1 MSICEKSKIKYYN
14 LIKSIMR
21 IVLPTV
27 SLTFFGQIF
36 EILILIYFC
45 DKDGISSNSNTI
57 KCPNSTMYY
66 ILSILSFFAV
76 LFLLIISYISIS
88 MYYKPSFMKDKSSS
102 LQKINSFPNKIFL
115 FNKIV
120 FIILANIIYKNQI
133 YIWIILIILFLSS
146 FVNMLGFTLYNNYE
160 NKLVLELN
168 KFFGILLFGIIDC
181 LIIGKIFNAW
191 GFNGTLYLFLFIII
205 ISVVNSFLYQD
216 KAYEFSKIN
225 FNELDSGFER
235 LKYIKKFLDLVKT
248 KHLSRKKTLLFNSL
262 IINKEVNCID
272 KNCKLKKYLKSLE
285 NGESNDFILFQ
296 YCQYLYEISIKK
308 FPNDVN
314 LKINYIIYLVVQM
327 SKKKLAER
335 VSYTMKYELFHFE
348 NNFNIF
354 CCNKFIKS
362 YNISTTE
369 DVFQEKNKSI
379 MKKIEYDQL
388 NEEFKNELIKA
399 SSFYYDFWN
408 TLNMF
413 HIQGIEDFDKLKYL
427 GKEISIL
434 NYNIEKKFNIL
445 HNIKG
450 DDGNLL
456 YLYSGFIRYILD
468 DKTKYEKLKN
478 ILKSISNVYKIRDFE
493 IDYTNFDF
501 KFFKETDEYKYIIIS
516 AEENNLGTI
525 INISHNASRI
535 FGYIRHDLIGQKF
548 SILIPSI
555 CHNEFENYLYKLT
568 NQLKTKF
575 YNALTNNKEY
585 IPESNELFIS
595 AKDKSKYLIY
605 LYINMIFVQTE
616 DSEHAYI
623 MKISYLD
630 DTNLNKINNI
640 FNIGNIFN
648 TNEHKE
654 EKMYKYCIVFTD
666 KNFII
671 QTFTSNCLEH
681 LGFNTHLMN
690 SNIDITLFISEFNE
704 AVDNF
709 VKKERKKID
718 NNNDRINKNKAKVGE
733 GKLKIIMNN
742 KILYKRYIAE
752 KNYIES
758 KLIMW
763 KMDVVKKLLENNKS
777 SLSNLG
783 ATIINNKIKNISLM
797 SEKEENNDDKLF
809 LLVIKKTEFNN
820 KHIGYTF
827 YFRKEKVKCIEKNK
841 ENNKN
846 YISDI
851 NSNQNNNKI
860 KKEIKLFKSS
870 FKPKIPDKLNIN
882 SKKNNNNI
890 KEKNEIKNSKTQKKS
905 IVKVPKSLDI
915 KRNENIVGLIEGKI
929 KHILKEDFKEKI
941 TPTQKLSLKN
951 FSSELSLIK
960 SDDKKDVFFSGFSK
974 NEPNNKLYN
983 YVPKCKFNFLLD
995 MNLMSFKPS
1004 YILNK
1009 QNDFLEKLKQEA
1021 QKKLN
1026 IKNENKN
1033 PESLKES
1040 SELYSSNEEYESY
1053 EDNENSDSNENIYI
1067 INDSKNLNEKKK
1079 KEGNMKE
1086 NIDKEYYKVKGL
1098 NKIKLMIFDFD
1109 QEMIIGMGDPKEN
1122 KSEVENILINYKLK
1136 LPTVMDKDTNDPSLK
1151 IKKLLLKYS
1160 KNDIHSDKII
1170 RLNSIS
1176 ENQNVQQSKKQKE
1189 IFKKL
1194 ESKLNKKE
1202 KEKSIVLYSIICF
1215 VFNLV
1220 IFCMGAFSLYFILS
1234 ELNNFKGNINLVLY
1248 SSMMRHYTNLG
1259 IYHTRMFTLAKIN
1272 ISGIIYENEETIKN
1286 RTKYLENLNNHL
1298 DKDFSNG
1305 SKLLGEIIGINYKL
1319 SKNNEMKLYNKISKN
1334 IIIDGESNFKNVSSS
1349 YMVGMSQIYSHFY
1362 YMLLNIDKL
1371 EYDSAESLNFVYN
1384 ALNSGG
1390 IGLNEIINVYI
1401 DEITYK
1407 KNYHFNLFYIILSI
1421 YFILLVIIYFIV
1433 RINYKY
1439 ILNRRD
1445 SYILTFFQINLSVI
1459 KDSALRC
1466 EKFLNRLNQ
1475 NELISN
1481 KDKNKEINDNSA
1493 SISNFDNNFS
1503 INEQSKKYL
1512 NKSNNQIGSKKNI
1525 LKKKMNI
1532 NLIIS
1537 FILFLLIVYIYLL
1550 IPLITLNKYI
1560 SLFEMMGLYM
1570 YRMLNFHNNLIRIY
1584 NSFNEYLFFEA
1595 STIENIPVLD
1605 FIEKSSNNLYDTFSE
1620 EINYQLDNADKIP
1633 GLKEI
1638 LLKIQ
1643 KEKLCNLN
1651 NYCEYYID
1659 IATSLGYLNF
1669 VYFFVGEINT
1679 KINYIK
1685 ILSEKFSK
1693 QLWGNNIEKR
1703 MIILF
1708 NSLHYDIDY
1717 MFNYGAL
1724 YYIESE
1730 LTLTSEKF
1738 FKIINSKY
1746 KNYIIVYTVFMICII
1761 LLYFFYWT
1769 PFIKDIQ
1776 DQIYKA
1782 KLALNIIPIEI
1793 LESQTN
1799 IKSLFGISDI
1809 ND

>member
-1 MSICEKSKIKYYN
+1 
-14 LIKSIMR
+14 
-21 IVLPTV
+21 
-27 SLTFFGQIF
+27 
-36 EILILIYFC
+36 
-45 DKDGISSNSNTI
+45 
-57 KCPNSTMYY
+57 
-66 ILSILSFFAV
+66 
-76 LFLLIISYISIS
+76 
-88 MYYKPSFMKDKSSS
+88 
-102 LQKINSFPNKIFL
+102 
-115 FNKIV
+115 
-120 FIILANIIYKNQI
+120 
-133 YIWIILIILFLSS
+133 
-146 FVNMLGFTLYNNYE
+146 
-160 NKLVLELN
+160 
-168 KFFGILLFGIIDC
+168 
-181 LIIGKIFNAW
+181 
-191 GFNGTLYLFLFIII
+191 
-205 ISVVNSFLYQD
+205 
-216 KAYEFSKIN
+216 
-225 FNELDSGFER
+225 
-235 LKYIKKFLDLVKT
+235 
-248 KHLSRKKTLLFNSL
+248 
-262 IINKEVNCID
+262 
-272 KNCKLKKYLKSLE
+272 
-285 NGESNDFILFQ
+285 
-296 YCQYLYEISIKK
+296 
-308 FPNDVN
+308 
-314 LKINYIIYLVVQM
+314 
-327 SKKKLAER
+327 
-335 VSYTMKYELFHFE
+335 
-348 NNFNIF
+348 
-354 CCNKFIKS
+354 
-362 YNISTTE
+362 
-369 DVFQEKNKSI
+369 
-379 MKKIEYDQL
+379 
-388 NEEFKNELIKA
+388 
-399 SSFYYDFWN
+399 
-408 TLNMF
+408 
-413 HIQGIEDFDKLKYL
+413 
-427 GKEISIL
+427 
-434 NYNIEKKFNIL
+434 
-445 HNIKG
+445 
-450 DDGNLL
+450 
-456 YLYSGFIRYILD
+456 
-468 DKTKYEKLKN
+468 
-478 ILKSISNVYKIRDFE
+478 
-493 IDYTNFDF
+493 
-501 KFFKETDEYKYIIIS
+501 
-516 AEENNLGTI
+516 
-525 INISHNASRI
+525 
-535 FGYIRHDLIGQKF
+535 
-548 SILIPSI
+548 
-555 CHNEFENYLYKLT
+555 
-568 NQLKTKF
+568 
-575 YNALTNNKEY
+575 
-585 IPESNELFIS
+585 
-595 AKDKSKYLIY
+595 
-605 LYINMIFVQTE
+605 
-616 DSEHAYI
+616 
-623 MKISYLD
+623 
-630 DTNLNKINNI
+630 
-640 FNIGNIFN
+640 
-648 TNEHKE
+648 
-654 EKMYKYCIVFTD
+654 
-666 KNFII
+666 
-671 QTFTSNCLEH
+671 
-681 LGFNTHLMN
+681 
-690 SNIDITLFISEFNE
+690 
-704 AVDNF
+704 
-709 VKKERKKID
+709 
-718 NNNDRINKNKAKVGE
+718 
-733 GKLKIIMNN
+733 
-742 KILYKRYIAE
+742 
-752 KNYIES
+752 
-758 KLIMW
+758 
-763 KMDVVKKLLENNKS
+763 
-777 SLSNLG
+777 
-783 ATIINNKIKNISLM
+783 
-797 SEKEENNDDKLF
+797 
-809 LLVIKKTEFNN
+809 
-820 KHIGYTF
+820 
-827 YFRKEKVKCIEKNK
+827 
-841 ENNKN
+841 
-846 YISDI
+846 
-851 NSNQNNNKI
+851 
-860 KKEIKLFKSS
+860 
-870 FKPKIPDKLNIN
+870 
-882 SKKNNNNI
+882 
-890 KEKNEIKNSKTQKKS
+890 
-905 IVKVPKSLDI
+905 
-915 KRNENIVGLIEGKI
+915 
-929 KHILKEDFKEKI
+929 
-941 TPTQKLSLKN
+941 
-951 FSSELSLIK
+951 
-960 SDDKKDVFFSGFSK
+960 
-974 NEPNNKLYN
+974 
-983 YVPKCKFNFLLD
+983 
-995 MNLMSFKPS
+995 
-1004 YILNK
+1004 
-1009 QNDFLEKLKQEA
+1009 
-1021 QKKLN
+1021 
-1026 IKNENKN
+1026 
-1033 PESLKES
+1033 
-1040 SELYSSNEEYESY
+1040 
-1053 EDNENSDSNENIYI
+1053 
-1067 INDSKNLNEKKK
+1067 
-1079 KEGNMKE
+1079 
-1086 NIDKEYYKVKGL
+1086 
-1098 NKIKLMIFDFD
+1098 
-1109 QEMIIGMGDPKEN
+1109 MGDPKDN
-1122 KSEVENILINYKLK
+1122 KSEIENILINYKLK

-1194 ESKLNKKE
+1194 ESKLKKKE

-1390 IGLNEIINVYI
+1390 IGLNEIIDVYI

-1407 KNYHFNLFYIILSI
+1407 KNYHFNLFYIILST
-1421 YFILLVIIYFIV
+1421 YFILLVIIYFII

-1459 KDSALRC
+1459 KDSVLRC

-1532 NLIIS
+1532 NLIIY

-1570 YRMLNFHNNLIRIY
+1570 YRMLNFHNNLIKIY